1 MLPTVRFLPV
11 VAAAVATFAI
21 GALWYSPVLFAK
33 AWVKAHGYT
42 EEKIQSMRAAAPRA
56 YGVSFLCYVVVAAA
70 MSVLIHRI
78 GITMPIGGVKL
89 GAVVGIGF
97 AATLGLT
104 ANVYSDKPLSA
115 WLIDAG
121 YQVVFLMVMG
131 VILVAWR

>member
-1 MLPTVRFLPV
+1 M
-11 VAAAVATFAI
+11 I
-21 GALWYSPVLFAK
+21 GGLWYSPVLFAK

-42 EEKIQSMRAAAPRA
+42 EEKIQAMRASAPRA
-56 YGVSFLCYVVVAAA
+56 YAVSFLCYVVVAAA

-78 GITMPIGGVKL
+78 DITMPIGGVKL
-89 GAVVGIGF
+89 GAVVGLGF